1 MTFQDRS
8 AATPANLTRVLTA
21 ILGVAVIRVMIV
33 EDRAAVA
40 RQLARVLPTFE
51 DLEVVGIFR
60 GGQAAIDGAAGV
72 QPDVVLL
79 DLNLPDVDGIAVAK
93 ALKARPAKVEI
104 LIFTVL
110 EDDDKVLEAIRSG
123 ASGYLLKGA
132 SADRVAEAIREVHAG
147 GSVIQPALARR
158 LIRQFV
164 SPAPGAPPGGAPE
177 AAGGERVLT
186 DRELEILELIAKG
199 MSNAEAAKAL
209 GLSPGTVRTH
219 LEHIYAK
226 LDVSNRTEAVTQGIR
241 RGLIE
246 P

>member
-1 MTFQDRS
+1 
-8 AATPANLTRVLTA
+8 
-21 ILGVAVIRVMIV
+21 MIV

-40 RQLARVLPTFE
+40 RQLARVLPTFD
-51 DLEVVGIFR
+51 DLEVVGVFR
-60 GGQAAIDGAAGV
+60 AGRAAIDGVAEAR
-72 QPDVVLL
+72 PDVVLL
-79 DLNLPDVDGIAVAK
+79 DLNLHDIDGIEVAK
-93 ALKARPAKVEI
+93 ALRATAEKLEI

-110 EDDDKVLEAIRSG
+110 DEDDKVLAAIRSG

-158 LIRQFV
+158 LIKQFV
-164 SPAPGAPPGGAPE
+164 GP
-177 AAGGERVLT
+177 AAGAAPSAAAPTAGEGRVLT
-186 DRELEILELIAKG
+186 ARELEILELIARG
-199 MSNAEAAKAL
+199 MSNAEAARAL
-209 GLSPGTVRTH
+209 GLSPGTIRTH

-226 LDVSNRTEAVTQGIR
+226 LEVSNRTEAVTQGIR

>member
-1 MTFQDRS
+1 
-8 AATPANLTRVLTA
+8 
-21 ILGVAVIRVMIV
+21 MIV
-33 EDRAAVA
+33 EDRATVA

-51 DLEVVGIFR
+51 DLEVVGVFR
-60 GGQAAIDGAAGV
+60 GGQAAIDGAAEAR
-72 QPDVVLL
+72 PDVVLL
-79 DLNLPDVDGIAVAK
+79 DLNLPDVDGIAVART
-93 ALKARPAKVEI
+93 LKARPTKVEI

-132 SADRVAEAIREVHAG
+132 SAERVAEAIREVHAG

-158 LIRQFV
+158 LIRQFLGPAQV
-164 SPAPGAPPGGAPE
+164 DPSSASPAATPGALAPE
-177 AAGGERVLT
+177 RGRVLT
-186 DRELEILELIAKG
+186 ERELEILELIAKG
-199 MSNAEAAKAL
+199 MSNAEAARAL

-226 LDVSNRTEAVTQGIR
+226 LEVSNRTEAVTQGIR

>member
-1 MTFQDRS
+1 
-8 AATPANLTRVLTA
+8 
-21 ILGVAVIRVMIV
+21 MIV
-33 EDRAAVA
+33 EDRAPVA

-51 DLEVVGIFR
+51 DLEVVGVFR
-60 GGQAAIDGAAGV
+60 GGQSAIDGAAGV
-72 QPDVVLL
+72 RPDVVLL

-93 ALKARPAKVEI
+93 ALRTSLAKVEI

-110 EDDDKVLEAIRSG
+110 EEDDKVLEAIRSG

-132 SADRVAEAIREVHAG
+132 SAERVAEAIREVHAG

-158 LIRQFV
+158 LIKQFV
-164 SPAPGAPPGGAPE
+164 TPAQTAPE
-177 AAGGERVLT
+177 SAAGHPARVLT
-186 DRELEILELIAKG
+186 ARELEILELIAKG
-199 MSNAEAAKAL
+199 MSNAEAARIL
-209 GLSPGTVRTH
+209 GLSPGTIRTH

-241 RGLIE
+241 RGLID

>member
-1 MTFQDRS
+1 
-8 AATPANLTRVLTA
+8 
-21 ILGVAVIRVMIV
+21 MIV
-33 EDRAAVA
+33 EDRAPLA
-40 RQLARVLPTFE
+40 RQLARVLPTFD
-51 DLEVVGIFR
+51 DLEVVGVFR

-72 QPDVVLL
+72 RPDVVLL

-93 ALKARPAKVEI
+93 ALRASLEKVEI

-110 EDDDKVLEAIRSG
+110 DEDDKVLEAIRSG

-158 LIRQFV
+158 LIKQFV
-164 SPAPGAPPGGAPE
+164 GPTAGTRAPGPGVEAGAG
-177 AAGGERVLT
+177 ASAGERVLT
-186 DRELEILELIAKG
+186 ARELEILELIARG
-199 MSNAEAAKAL
+199 MSNAEAAKVL
-209 GLSPGTVRTH
+209 GLSPGTIRTH

-226 LDVSNRTEAVTQGIR
+226 LEVSNRTEAVTQGIR
-241 RGLIE
+241 RGLID

>member
-1 MTFQDRS
+1 
-8 AATPANLTRVLTA
+8 
-21 ILGVAVIRVMIV
+21 MIV

-60 GGQAAIDGAAGV
+60 SGQAAIDGAAGV

-93 ALKARPAKVEI
+93 ALKARPTKVEI

-164 SPAPGAPPGGAPE
+164 GPATPGARPGSVPPGGAPE
-177 AAGGERVLT
+177 SATAERVLT

-199 MSNAEAAKAL
+199 MSNAEAATAL

>member
-1 MTFQDRS
+1 
-8 AATPANLTRVLTA
+8 
-21 ILGVAVIRVMIV
+21 MIV
-33 EDRAAVA
+33 EDRATVA

-60 GGQAAIDGAAGV
+60 DGQSAIDGASDAR
-72 QPDVVLL
+72 PDVVLL
-79 DLNLPDVDGIAVAK
+79 DLNLPDVDGIAVAR
-93 ALKARPAKVEI
+93 ALKAGLGKLEI

-132 SADRVAEAIREVHAG
+132 SAERVAEAIREVHAG

-158 LIRQFV
+158 LIKQFLGPG
-164 SPAPGAPPGGAPE
+164 PAAPPAAP
-177 AAGGERVLT
+177 ATPARVLT
-186 DRELEILELIAKG
+186 DRELEILELIARG
-199 MSNAEAAKAL
+199 MSNAEAARAL
-209 GLSPGTVRTH
+209 GLQPGTVRTH

-226 LDVSNRTEAVTQGIR
+226 LEVSNRTEAVTQGIR

>member
-1 MTFQDRS
+1 
-8 AATPANLTRVLTA
+8 
-21 ILGVAVIRVMIV
+21 MIV
-33 EDRAAVA
+33 EDRAPLA
-40 RQLARVLPTFE
+40 RQLARVLPTFD
-51 DLEVVGIFR
+51 DLEVVGLFR
-60 GGQAAIDGAAGV
+60 SGQAAIDGAAAAR
-72 QPDVVLL
+72 PDVVLL

-93 ALKARPAKVEI
+93 ALKAAPAKVEI

-158 LIRQFV
+158 LIKQFL
-164 SPAPGAPPGGAPE
+164 AP
-177 AAGGERVLT
+177 AAGSPPTPAVRERVLT
-186 DRELEILELIAKG
+186 DRELEILELIARG
-199 MSNAEAAKAL
+199 MSNAEAARAL

-226 LDVSNRTEAVTQGIR
+226 LEVSNRTEAVTQGIR
-241 RGLIE
+241 RGLID

>member
-1 MTFQDRS
+1 
-8 AATPANLTRVLTA
+8 
-21 ILGVAVIRVMIV
+21 MIV
-33 EDRAAVA
+33 EDRAPLA

-51 DLEVVGIFR
+51 DLEVVGVFR
-60 GGQAAIDGAAGV
+60 TGQAAIDGAAAV
-72 QPDVVLL
+72 RPDVVLL

-93 ALKARPAKVEI
+93 ALKAAPAKVEL

-164 SPAPGAPPGGAPE
+164 PGQAPASPAGKAEAPPA
-177 AAGGERVLT
+177 RVLT
-186 DRELEILELIAKG
+186 HRELEILELIAKG

-209 GLSPGTVRTH
+209 GLSAGTVRTH

-226 LDVSNRTEAVTQGIR
+226 LEVSNRTEAVTQGIR

>member
-1 MTFQDRS
+1 
-8 AATPANLTRVLTA
+8 
-21 ILGVAVIRVMIV
+21 MIV
-33 EDRAAVA
+33 EDRAPVA

-60 GGQAAIDGAAGV
+60 DGQSAIDGAGDAR
-72 QPDVVLL
+72 PDVVLL
-79 DLNLPDVDGIAVAK
+79 DLNLPDVDGIAVAR
-93 ALKARPAKVEI
+93 ALKAGLRKLEI

-132 SADRVAEAIREVHAG
+132 SAERVAEAIREVHAG

-158 LIRQFV
+158 LIKQFLGPG
-164 SPAPGAPPGGAPE
+164 PAAPTAAPSGMGMGA
-177 AAGGERVLT
+177 AAATPERVLT
-186 DRELEILELIAKG
+186 DRELEILELIARG
-199 MSNAEAAKAL
+199 MSNAEAARAL
-209 GLSPGTVRTH
+209 GLQPGTVRTH

-226 LDVSNRTEAVTQGIR
+226 LEVSNRTEAVTQGIR